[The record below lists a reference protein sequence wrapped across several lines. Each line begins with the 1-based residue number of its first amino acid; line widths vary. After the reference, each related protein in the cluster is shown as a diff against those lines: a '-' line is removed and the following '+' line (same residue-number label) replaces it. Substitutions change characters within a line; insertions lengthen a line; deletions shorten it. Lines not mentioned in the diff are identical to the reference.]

1 MYCLCQEAGFE
12 KPNTENMYIL
22 CISMF
27 ISLKLPLP
35 EAEFKVVLFV
45 EEQLSKTNDGE
56 WKIFIDLAKCDPRLH
71 SQLLLVKHWLKWKD
85 DSRTNTLSSSF

>member
-56 WKIFIDLAKCDPRLH
+56 
-71 SQLLLVKHWLKWKD
+71 
-85 DSRTNTLSSSF
+85 